1 MRDGLLLTTSIL
13 IDMSNEWLVRII
25 KSTII
30 YKTTLQINIH
40 QILCLYNLCLIKH
53 LNINGFEHER
63 NICYIARNKYLGSCE
78 VNKKLP
84 WNISYTFIMYNH
96 KIHVKSLPCRPHLI
110 GCKIFEDNQSSL
122 CSLHFPGLICVSYYG
137 RISV

>member
-63 NICYIARNKYLGSCE
+63 KICYVARNKYLGSRE